1 MMKKKNKPSVREQ
14 INALN
19 EHIVNLHNRLSSME
33 VIVSAYIELKKD
45 QMKLKKFL
53 DKRAEE
59 TKKEAEKNED
69 NSTV

>member
-1 MMKKKNKPSVREQ
+1 MKKKNKPSVREQ

-53 DKRAEE
+53 EKRAEE

>member
-1 MMKKKNKPSVREQ
+1 MKKKNKPSVREQ
-14 INALN
+14 IKALN

-45 QMKLKKFL
+45 QMKLNKFL

>member
-1 MMKKKNKPSVREQ
+1 MKKKNKPSVREQ